1 MLSGSQVFDS
11 LLRNF
16 DVRMEC
22 FASPLNSRY
31 GVFCSAFPDIDCW
44 FGSLGSFF
52 DFRPTRGSYEA
63 NPPFV
68 PDFIARMAEHMEN
81 LLEETEKPL
90 SFVVIVPAWS
100 DTEGWKCLNNGKFLA
115 RHEVVPQSAH
125 RYREGAS
132 YRRKGNYRV
141 ASFDTSVFW
150 WQNEAGRTNYEV
162 DDRKVEDLKR
172 AFRGGREE
180 NEGGEAKRK
189 GEKGEEREEEE
200 EGEEGA
206 SKKVRREDNPEMKR
220 KKKKKQKKE
229 KKANEDDKL

>member
-189 GEKGEEREEEE
+189 GGGGGRQQKGKEGRQPRDEEEE
-200 EGEEGA
+200 EEEAKEGEEG
-206 SKKVRREDNPEMKR
+206 KRR
-220 KKKKKQKKE
+220 
-229 KKANEDDKL
+229 